1 MTFFLL
7 WNTKDDILNNL
18 VN

>member
-7 WNTKDDILNNL
+7 YWK
-18 VN
+18 